1 MSYWIEYT
9 TQKGKPVE
17 SRKNAHTERI
27 NVVRGKA
34 VRTIGYSEKVGWIY
48 LSKTSRWPIGFVT
61 FDEDRGTHIWSDA
74 KTRSAYSVNSEGVIR
89 KI

>member
-9 TQKGKPVE
+9 DYKGKPLDK
-17 SRKNAHTERI
+17 RKDAHTDRI

-34 VRTIGYSEKVGWIY
+34 VRTVGMKAVAWIF
-48 LSKTSRWPIGFVT
+48 LSKTSRFPIGFVT
-61 FDEDRGTHIWSDA
+61 FDEDRGDYIWSDA
-74 KTRSAYSVNSEGVIR
+74 KTRSAYFVNSEGVIR